1 MGNIIIVNGMK
12 VDFDKVIVII
22 VMFMLR
28 NKVVFLWFFGMVN
41 YLLLYCLNFS
51 IVIRFF
57 IVLI

>member
-22 VMFMLR
+22 VIFMLR